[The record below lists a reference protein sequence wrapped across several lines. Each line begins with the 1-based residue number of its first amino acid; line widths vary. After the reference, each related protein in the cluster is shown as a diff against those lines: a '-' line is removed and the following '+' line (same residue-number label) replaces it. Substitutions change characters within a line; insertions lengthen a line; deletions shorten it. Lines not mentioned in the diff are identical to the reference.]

1 MRRLSTFR
9 LILVQICTT
18 LEEVRASEFLRR
30 VKKLARNSGVSCRF
44 VAGHGKGSHGTLY
57 YGGRLTTLQDLS
69 RELPT
74 GTLHAMLKH
83 LGLKLEDIQ

>member
-1 MRRLSTFR
+1 VNSIAPNPPFPHRIVARSGIGPRVLAFESRRLSTFP
-9 LILVQICTT
+9 LTLVQICTT
-18 LEEVRASEFLRR
+18 L
-30 VKKLARNSGVSCRF
+30 
-44 VAGHGKGSHGTLY
+44 
-57 YGGRLTTLQDLS
+57 